1 VMHFDMMNVTR
12 WRCPIIL
19 FAGRYDTTTP
29 SPVAAGWLKRVH
41 APAKKLVW
49 FENSAHMMMFEE
61 PGEFLLHLV
70 TDVRPLAA
78 ERAARAAR

>member
-1 VMHFDMMNVTR
+1 MRFDMTNVTR

-29 SPVAAGWLKRVH
+29 SQVAADWLKRVR

-70 TDVRPLAA
+70 RDVRPLAD
-78 ERAARAAR
+78 ERPARAAH